1 MQQIFYKV
9 LCMLYK
15 DTGLIL
21 DGSCT
26 YKASAM
32 GRCSHISTLLFSM
45 EDYIVNNGNMPVA
58 CTSQCCTW
66 NKGAPIKTSVE
77 VMAKQYSNKRDVSHI
92 KEFHPLPDNSTP
104 GAKVNALLRS
114 CQEMT
119 KNTFWQDM
127 LEYQE

>member
-1 MQQIFYKV
+1 MRSNVKASMQQIFYKV

-45 EDYIVNNGNMPVA
+45 EDYIVNNRNMPVA

-92 KEFHPLPDNSTP
+92 KEFKKLPGNDQKYILAGHVRIP
-104 GAKVNALLRS
+104 RIAKL
-114 CQEMT
+114 
-119 KNTFWQDM
+119 F
-127 LEYQE
+127 